1 MKQDSPRSFA
11 ISPFRALVAL
21 AGAALLAACSSGLP
35 PITSCEPGNG
45 LIPDCRFQ
53 NPEDLVPS
61 PAGQFIL
68 VSQYGDMEGGRPG
81 SLVALT
87 PPNGSI
93 ETLFPAADRVQPAP
107 GWGDASCPPPDAALF
122 APHGIDIERLDSGPN
137 AGIDAFYV
145 VNHGGRESVEMFE
158 VQEGP
163 ESIELTWRGCVL
175 APQDGYFNDLVVMR
189 NGDFRVSQ
197 MFPRH
202 ANVLWAALRMQF
214 SGHAP
219 GHAYHWSTAGGFERL
234 PGTDA
239 KFANGLE
246 KSADERYLYV
256 NSYFGNEV
264 IKVDTTTGTR
274 VGSVSVASPD
284 NLSWSPTGELLAA
297 SHHAS
302 LRDTLACQG
311 LETGS
316 CPFRFEIVAIDTERL
331 VSRVL
336 IDQQGPPMGA
346 ATVALPF
353 GNAVYLGTFAG
364 DRIVRA
370 DAAIL
375 APAAQD

>member
-1 MKQDSPRSFA
+1 
-11 ISPFRALVAL
+11 
-21 AGAALLAACSSGLP
+21 
-35 PITSCEPGNG
+35 
-45 LIPDCRFQ
+45 
-53 NPEDLVPS
+53 
-61 PAGQFIL
+61 
-68 VSQYGDMEGGRPG
+68 
-81 SLVALT
+81 
-87 PPNGSI
+87 
-93 ETLFPAADRVQPAP
+93 
-107 GWGDASCPPPDAALF
+107 
-122 APHGIDIERLDSGPN
+122 
-137 AGIDAFYV
+137 
-145 VNHGGRESVEMFE
+145 
-158 VQEGP
+158 
-163 ESIELTWRGCVL
+163 
-175 APQDGYFNDLVVMR
+175 
-189 NGDFRVSQ
+189 

-214 SGHAP
+214 SAHAP

-302 LRDTLACQG
+302 LRETLACQG

-346 ATVALPF
+346 ATIALPF